1 MNLSDKIL
9 NTLFLNI
16 SEGVIIADSENN
28 ISMATPKIFDLLE
41 ISNHS
46 KLKNEPDLFSII
58 KNLAEKPGQIV
69 SVKEAVLSEPAKS
82 TTNVI
87 ELSNGIF
94 IDLSS
99 FPIMVDKE
107 FTGRIW
113 LITDITESIASAKK
127 IETYV
132 NELKA
137 NEERINRKA
146 FDLFQMNSQLEN
158 SRKELKM
165 INADKDK
172 FFSIIAHDLKS
183 PFTAF
188 LGTTSML
195 AEDYKE
201 FTDPERQE
209 LINSI
214 NSTAK
219 NIYGLLDNL
228 LDWAQIQTGKMDF
241 ELMEINISEL
251 LNSAIELLSPLAT
264 AKKIKIEN
272 QISSFTE
279 IICDPN
285 MFSTIIRN
293 LFSNAIK
300 FTEEKGTITFS
311 DEFVGDKYIFTV
323 KDTGIGMD
331 KEQIQEIMENSNH
344 KTTLGTN
351 KEKGT
356 GLGLKLT
363 KELVAKHSGTLEI
376 NSTPGKGTLFVITIP
391 QV

>member
-1 MNLSDKIL
+1 MNLNEKIL

-16 SEGVIIADSENN
+16 SEGVVIADSENN
-28 ISMATPKIFDLLE
+28 ISMVTPKIFELLD

-46 KLKNEPDLFSII
+46 QIKTEADLISILK
-58 KNLAEKPGQIV
+58 KLAEKPGQIIN
-69 SVKEAVLSEPAKS
+69 VKESIASVPSRS

-87 ELSNGIF
+87 EMKNGAF

-99 FPIMVDKE
+99 FPIMVNKE

-113 LITDITESIASAKK
+113 LITDITESIATAKK
-127 IETYV
+127 IENYIS
-132 NELKA
+132 ELKS

-146 FDLFQMNSQLEN
+146 FDLFQINNQLEK
-158 SRKELKM
+158 SKDELKV

-195 AEDYKE
+195 SEDYDE
-201 FTDPERQE
+201 FSDGERKE

-214 NSTAK
+214 NATAK

-228 LDWAQIQTGKMDF
+228 LDWAQIQTGKLEF
-241 ELMEINISEL
+241 KLTEINISEL
-251 LNSAIELLSPLAT
+251 LNSIIELLMPLAR
-264 AKKIKIEN
+264 AKNIKVEN
-272 QISSFTE
+272 QISDFTE

-285 MFSTIIRN
+285 MFSTVIRN

-300 FTEEKGTITFS
+300 FTKESGVITFS
-311 DEFVGDKYIFTV
+311 DEFIGNEYIFV
-323 KDTGIGMD
+323 LSDTGIGMSQD
-331 KEQIQEIMENSNH
+331 EINEITDQENH
-344 KTTLGTN
+344 STRLGTN

-363 KELVAKHSGTLEI
+363 KELVAKHNGTMKIE
-376 NSTPGKGTLFVITIP
+376 SVPGTGTTFTIRIP
-391 QV
+391 Q